1 MRLQISDHAP
11 FVEWMA
17 ENFASFGA
25 TIEFVTDRSSEG
37 AQFVRG
43 FGGIGGIL
51 RWKVDFVEMDDYLGA
66 AADDDDEFI

>member
-17 ENFASFGA
+17 EHYKEFGA
-25 TIEFVTDRSSEG
+25 KLEFVTDRSSEG

-43 FGGIGGIL
+43 FGGVGGIL
-51 RWKVDFVEMDDYLGA
+51 RWKVDFVEMDEYMEA
-66 AADDDDEFI
+66 DDDEFI